1 MVINMK
7 EENEKIYENLV
18 QLARLSLTSQGA
30 DVRLYLARLVR
41 SYREQ
46 MPKLAQAISQLL
58 QESAISRPMP
68 LRRTDT
74 TEILHPIPVDPD
86 THLPLL
92 KCYNDLHGLVKPIF
106 SDELEQRLVQ
116 IIRERAERKR
126 LIHAGLTPSRSA
138 IFIGD
143 PGVGK
148 TLAARWI
155 ASQLQV
161 PLYVLDLTT
170 VMSSFLGKTGAN
182 LRAVLDFA
190 RSTSCVLLL
199 DEIDSIAK
207 KRSDMADIGELKR
220 LVTIVLQEVDSWTSE
235 SLLLAATNYPDLL
248 DPAIWR
254 RFDLAVDF
262 PLPQEREI
270 RQAVKRFL
278 GSDFNILEQW
288 FDFFIKLVDG
298 KSFSDIE
305 KILLNLRREIVLSD
319 DNVSNV
325 IKSFLKHELEILSYK
340 DRLSI
345 SVQLL
350 ENKKF
355 TQRIVSELSG
365 ISRDT
370 LRKHLKKN
378 DQGLNNE

>member
-1 MVINMK
+1 MK
-7 EENEKIYENLV
+7 DDNQKIYENLV
-18 QLARLSLTSQGA
+18 HLARLALTSPGT

-46 MPKLAQAISQLL
+46 LPNLAQAISQLL
-58 QESAISRPMP
+58 QESTASQPTL
-68 LRRTDT
+68 LRK
-74 TEILHPIPVDPD
+74 TEPAETLHPIPVDPD

-92 KCYNDLHGLVKPIF
+92 KCYNDLHGLMKPIF

-116 IIRERAERKR
+116 IIRERTERKR

-199 DEIDSIAK
+199 DEIDAIAK
-207 KRSDMADIGELKR
+207 KRSDMADVGELKR
-220 LVTIVLQEVDSWTSE
+220 LVTIVLQEVDSWSNE

-254 RFDLAVDF
+254 RFDLAIDF
-262 PLPQEREI
+262 PRPQEKEI
-270 RQAVKRFL
+270 RIAVKRFL
-278 GSDFNILEQW
+278 GSNCNILEQW
-288 FDFFIKLVDG
+288 FDFFIKIVDG

-305 KILLNLRREIVLSD
+305 KTLLNLRREIALSD
-319 DNVSNV
+319 DTSSHV
-325 IKSFLKHELEILSYK
+325 IQSFLKHELSILSYK

-345 SVQLL
+345 SIQLL

-355 TQRIVSELSG
+355 TQRVVSELSG

-370 LRKHLKKN
+370 LRRYLKKN